1 MLKIKENVD
10 LKELEKFGFEE
21 SICSKRT
28 YFKNEKNNNYELF
41 ESGLIVNPMNK
52 ECQKEIVYYTNSI
65 ADGIELDEDSLQLV
79 STLDT
84 LYDLIKADLV
94 EKVEDK

>member
-21 SICSKRT
+21 WYMNGPCYTKSLSGIGYTIGFILIRAEHEINGLSIGNAREIDC
-28 YFKNEKNNNYELF
+28 FKVDSTCYSLEFEELL
-41 ESGLIVNPMNK
+41 S
-52 ECQKEIVYYTNSI
+52 
-65 ADGIELDEDSLQLV
+65 
-79 STLDT
+79 T

-94 EKVEDK
+94 ENIDD